1 MTIEKYLAE
10 NNPQEVAAI
19 LELNG
24 SRKINK
30 KNIEA
35 VLLRFTEKKGDF
47 AFEQLAKIDTPYR
60 RLILSN
66 SDEVQ
71 MATWSKL
78 YWNWK
83 NKAEAKSNC
92 GGDEDCGC
100 AEKKSNCCGG
110 SNADGDT
117 KSEKEQFNGMSAISF
132 MLIGGAFLLGVLAI
146 KAVKQ

>member
-66 SDEVQ
+66 SDSE
-71 MATWSKL
+71 
-78 YWNWK
+78 

-100 AEKKSNCCGG
+100 AEKKSNCC

-117 KSEKEQFNGMSAISF
+117 KSEQEQFNGMSAISF

-146 KAVKQ
+146 TAVKQ

>member
-66 SDEVQ
+66 SDSE
-71 MATWSKL
+71 
-78 YWNWK
+78 